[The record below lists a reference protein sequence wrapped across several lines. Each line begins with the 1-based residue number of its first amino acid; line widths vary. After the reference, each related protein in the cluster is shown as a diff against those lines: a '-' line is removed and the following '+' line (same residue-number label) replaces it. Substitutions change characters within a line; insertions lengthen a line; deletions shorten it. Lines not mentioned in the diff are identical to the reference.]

1 MYTDIERLLSLSK
14 KGDTKAKEQLLSNL
28 EPLVL
33 SSIRRYYYRPHL
45 YEDLIQE
52 GYEVVLDSIEEYD
65 PDRKVYFLGFVKL
78 RLKYHY
84 LNKHKEKQTIS
95 LNQTIGDDGMELVDI
110 IQDDGPDPLERAI
123 QIEESQVLKEA
134 INFLTPRQKEVVV
147 AYYVEGL
154 TLGEIAEKLGIAYR
168 TVVNTKTMAIE
179 RMKKIIVK

>member
-1 MYTDIERLLSLSK
+1 VYEDIERLLNLSK
-14 KGDTKAKEQLLSNL
+14 KGDTKAKEQLLSKL
-28 EPLVL
+28 EPLIL
-33 SSIRRYYYRPHL
+33 SSIRRYYYKPYM

-95 LNQTIGDDGMELVDI
+95 LNQTIGDDGMELVDML
-110 IQDDGPDPLERAI
+110 QYDGPDPLERAI
-123 QIEESQVLKEA
+123 QIEEIQALKKA
-134 INFLTPRQKEVVV
+134 INFLTPRQREVVV
-147 AYYVEGL
+147 AYYVEGMA
-154 TLGEIAEKLGIAYR
+154 LGEIAEKLGIAYR

-179 RMKKIIVK
+179 KLKKTIVK